1 MDVHRM
7 VSVHI
12 RTCVYACGVCMHVM
26 CEHYFVG
33 EGLCVRVHLY
43 VFRLRECGCAHGRG
57 CLHVCLCARM
67 PHVSRS
73 IPCSRYVVLCS
84 IVRVSV
90 DAYV

>member
-1 MDVHRM
+1 M
-7 VSVHI
+7 
-12 RTCVYACGVCMHVM
+12 CVCMWCVSM

-57 CLHVCLCARM
+57 YLRVCLCARM